1 MKRTERPDAIRTEIL
16 SNASFQIRRKKGS
29 PNTLLIPNNVLLMK
43 RLSELTITEIC
54 QEARANQLLNT
65 SEGKPQPMNRPEPTA
80 SADNVVR
87 T

>member
-1 MKRTERPDAIRTEIL
+1 
-16 SNASFQIRRKKGS
+16 
-29 PNTLLIPNNVLLMK
+29 MK